1 MDTRNEIFHFF
12 TFCSVLK
19 IRKLF
24 FEIIILLTNVFG
36 DIRRSVKLP
45 KKFSDG
51 IQRNCGQQV
60 HFGSIRW
67 TRPKFGSKRTS
78 KTLQNRKF
86 VIQTSISPAGQ
97 VQSAN
102 WPGSRAGLPHSIFW
116 KFFFLSRSN
125 LNPSKK
131 KVPPL

>member
-1 MDTRNEIFHFF
+1 MYLRTVKIPVLKVDTRNEIFNFF

-45 KKFSDG
+45 KKFSDC

-60 HFGSIRW
+60 YFGSIRW
-67 TRPKFGSKRTS
+67 ARPKLGSKRTS
-78 KTLQNRKF
+78 KTLKIRKF
-86 VIQTSISPAGQ
+86 DIQTSILPAEQ

-102 WPGSRAGLPHSIFW
+102 RPSSKSGLP
-116 KFFFLSRSN
+116 
-125 LNPSKK
+125 
-131 KVPPL
+131 